1 MLWPAW
7 LNLGTPLKFSLWL
20 GNRLATWTGM
30 ALVWKRQ
37 RAKRSFR
44 LWLWL
49 MAGNAVSFI
58 ALAGALFW
66 LAHRP
71 ARGPLF
77 GMAQQHQSQEQQQ
90 GANRST
96 EHLLR

>member
-1 MLWPAW
+1 MVWPAW
-7 LNLGTPLKFSLWL
+7 LGLGTPLKFSLWL
-20 GNRLATWTGM
+20 TNRLATWTGM
-30 ALVWKRQ
+30 ALVWKRR
-37 RAKRSFR
+37 RATRGVR

-58 ALAGALFW
+58 ALAVVLFW

-77 GMAQQHQSQEQQQ
+77 GMAQHHQAQEQQQ
-90 GANRST
+90 DGHRAT